1 MSLSG
6 LTRQSIIKYN
16 ISMIIKSIAETSY
29 SGMFRVEPMAGSA
42 FFIRKEYLSAVDFES
57 VVPGAEFD
65 GEAQDELLDAGLIS
79 AVELKAVGYLA
90 RAEQSRFGLTNKLI
104 NKKYDKKYIDAALT
118 YLESR
123 GYLSDARFAEC
134 WLHDRKINHFEG
146 RSKLASELAARGIGR
161 EVTTVA
167 LDTFFEEN
175 DESEICK
182 RAVEKFKHQGKDGEK
197 LIAALMKAGFTYKII
212 KAIIQE

>member
-1 MSLSG
+1 M
-6 LTRQSIIKYN
+6 T
-16 ISMIIKSIAETSY
+16 IKSIAETSY
-29 SGMFRVEPMAGSA
+29 SGMFRVEPMEGSA

-57 VVPGAEFD
+57 VVPDAAFE
-65 GEAQDELLDAGLIS
+65 GEEEDELLDAGLIS

-118 YLESR
+118 YLEGR

-161 EVTTVA
+161 EVAAVA
-167 LDTFFEEN
+167 LDQFFTEN
-175 DESEICK
+175 DEKVICAK
-182 RAVEKFKHQGKDGEK
+182 AYKKFVKQGKEGDK
-197 LIAALMKAGFTYKII
+197 LTAALMKAGFSYKKI
-212 KAIIQE
+212 KAILPDK